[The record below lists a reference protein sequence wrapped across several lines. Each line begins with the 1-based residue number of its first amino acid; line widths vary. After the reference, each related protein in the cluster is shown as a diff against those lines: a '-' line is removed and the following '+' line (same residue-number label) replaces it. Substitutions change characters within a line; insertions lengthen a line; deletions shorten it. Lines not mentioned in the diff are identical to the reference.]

1 MHRDRGQVMFRA
13 GRALPYWALEGV
25 TVARHILDSFSAHII
40 SHARQKGRCE
50 DACPAR
56 LPAAARTVGAMNM
69 RGRMPYCLNFTETL
83 WGLTRVSQSDS
94 ESPSYC
100 MK

>member
-1 MHRDRGQVMFRA
+1 MFRA

-25 TVARHILDSFSAHII
+25 TVARHILDSLSAHII

-56 LPAAARTVGAMNM
+56 LPAAARRRHEHARAYALLSEFHRNSVGTDTGVTV
-69 RGRMPYCLNFTETL
+69 
-83 WGLTRVSQSDS
+83 
-94 ESPSYC
+94 
-100 MK
+100 